1 MFKACM
7 FGHLSVCQWL
17 FEVGAAGDITKADRR
32 YGSTPMHRACQNNRL
47 AVCRWLVFNGALN
60 TPEGAQAATGGN
72 DAHVDQAVVER
83 DTDIPVYYLQNIRPA
98 LLAWASN
105 VVAVHDKFFHVVLR
119 ASVVLPA
126 AHQRISPHRRC
137 HLPRL
142 PRVILERIGS
152 MLSVEVGRR
161 LRNVHEF
168 YVALVPLVA
177 GASGSNVIHF
187 HF

>member
-7 FGHLSVCQWL
+7 YGHLSVCQWL

-47 AVCRWLVFNGALN
+47 LVCQWLVFNGALN
-60 TPEGAQAATGGN
+60 TPEGAQAATGDN
-72 DAHVDQAVVER
+72 DAHVDPAVVER
-83 DTDIPVYYLQNIRPA
+83 DTDISVYYLQNIRPG
-98 LLAWASN
+98 LLAWARN
-105 VVAVHDKFFHVVLR
+105 VVAVHDIFLRVVLR

-126 AHQRISPHRRC
+126 AHQRIGLHRRC

-142 PRVILERIGS
+142 PRVVLERIGS
-152 MLSVEVGRR
+152 MLGVEVGQR
-161 LRNVHEF
+161 LRNVREF
-168 YVALVPLVA
+168 YEALVPLIA
-177 GASGSNVIHF
+177 GAPGSGESHF